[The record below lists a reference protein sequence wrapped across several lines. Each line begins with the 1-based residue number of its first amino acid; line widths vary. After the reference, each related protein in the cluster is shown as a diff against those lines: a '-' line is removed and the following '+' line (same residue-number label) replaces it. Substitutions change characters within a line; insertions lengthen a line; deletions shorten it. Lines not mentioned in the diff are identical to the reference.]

1 MEITIL
7 TMSFFVAALLA
18 GIMGFAVQRGAT
30 CAVAAVE
37 QLVVEGSWQ
46 RFLSILEA
54 SLWVLVGLF
63 FTHAIGLSMTFPP
76 GYRSDAFTIAGGALL
91 GLGAFA
97 NRGCVFGSIARLG
110 YGEWDYVARPIGFF
124 AGCVLAH
131 ALAADHSADSLAFV
145 VRESR
150 VSALIAVLLIFG
162 PGWRIVLAFMKR
174 EEHHAASLRAHL
186 HHVITRRVWE
196 PGAATVVIGI
206 AFVGLFLLVG
216 AWAYTDVLVE
226 LARGTRMSVL
236 ARIVLLVA
244 LLLGAFL
251 GGWSAGLF
259 RHIAF
264 QPLGL
269 LRCFS
274 GGILMGLGGGLI
286 PGGNDGLLLIGMPL
300 LWPYAWTAFAAM
312 VVAIVIALRIQ
323 QSLTR

>member
-1 MEITIL
+1 MEIAIFTL
-7 TMSFFVAALLA
+7 TFFVAALLA

-30 CAVAAVE
+30 CTVAAVE

-63 FTHAIGLSMTFPP
+63 FAHAIGLSMTLPP
-76 GYRSDAFTIAGGALL
+76 GYRSDAFTITGGSLL
-91 GLGAFA
+91 GLGAFV

-110 YGEWDYVARPIGFF
+110 SGEWNYVATPIGFF
-124 AGCVLAH
+124 AGCLLAR
-131 ALAADHSADSLAFV
+131 ALAVDRSADSVAFV
-145 VRESR
+145 MPESR
-150 VSALIAVLLIFG
+150 VSALIAMLLVFG
-162 PGWRIVLAFMKR
+162 LGWRVVLALMNR
-174 EEHHAASLRAHL
+174 EERHRMSLRAHL
-186 HHVITRRVWE
+186 HHAITRRVWE

-206 AFVGLFLLVG
+206 AFVALFLLVG
-216 AWAYTDVLVE
+216 AWAYTDVLTE

-236 ARIVLLVA
+236 ARVVLLVA
-244 LLLGAFL
+244 LFLGAFL

-259 RHIAF
+259 RRVAF
-264 QPLGL
+264 HTPGL

-274 GGILMGLGGGLI
+274 GGVLMGLGGGLV

-312 VVAIVIALRIQ
+312 VMTIVIAMRIQ
-323 QSLTR
+323 R